1 MHSMPERRSEVRM
14 LCADLIEI
22 EWREGSG
29 KTQRAQAVLEDISA
43 SGACLQLEAPLPLG
57 AAIQWRSPKKE
68 FQGTVRYCVY
78 REIGYFVGIQFDAA
92 SKWSRKEYRPQ
103 HLLDLKHLLPHPP
116 V

>member
-1 MHSMPERRSEVRM
+1 M

-22 EWREGSG
+22 GWQDGSG

-43 SGACLQLEAPLPLG
+43 SGACLQLEGPLPLG

-78 REIGYFVGIQFDAA
+78 REIGYFAGVQLDPSTRW
-92 SKWSRKEYRPQ
+92 SKAKYRPQ
-103 HLLDLKHLLPHPP
+103 HLLDLERLMHPGTPHPKSSTP
-116 V
+116 KR